1 MSVLPD
7 DCGAWARILGSAPP
21 AVARA
26 LHTAWDAVRGPLIRV
41 PAPGLRR
48 T

>member
-7 DCGAWARILGSAPP
+7 DCGAWARILGSDPP

-26 LHTAWDAVRGPLIRV
+26 PVWDAVRGLLIRV
-41 PAPGLRR
+41 PAPDLRR